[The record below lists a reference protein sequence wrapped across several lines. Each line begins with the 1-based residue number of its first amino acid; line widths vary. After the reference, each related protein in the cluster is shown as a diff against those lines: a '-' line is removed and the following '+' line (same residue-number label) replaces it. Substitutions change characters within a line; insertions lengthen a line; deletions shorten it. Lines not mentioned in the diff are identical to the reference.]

1 MSLVSMS
8 DERGREMNQAMDE
21 VVDRNMN
28 RDRNRKINATERP
41 RYKKTEVSQ
50 ISGFLIDT

>member
-8 DERGREMNQAMDE
+8 HERWGGRKMNQAMDE

-41 RYKKTEVSQ
+41 R
-50 ISGFLIDT
+50 